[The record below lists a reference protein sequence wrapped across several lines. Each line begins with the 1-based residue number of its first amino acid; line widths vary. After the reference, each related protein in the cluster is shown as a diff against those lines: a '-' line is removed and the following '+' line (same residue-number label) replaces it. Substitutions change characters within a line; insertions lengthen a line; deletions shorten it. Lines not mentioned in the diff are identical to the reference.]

1 MVWKQSNSDQSQP
14 GFTLLMD
21 VDGFVLVETM
31 GFPSGSDI
39 VK

>member
-14 GFTLLMD
+14 GFILLMD
-21 VDGFVLVETM
+21 VDGLVLVEAM
-31 GFPSGSDI
+31 GFLSGSDV